1 MKTRK
6 KQKKKQYSENTRKAI
21 IGLVGVGMLTVAA
34 AGTSSFAKRQV
45 ASNTEF
51 KISINSFM
59 NKSPLS
65 EAWHDLKQFLHKRNG
80 TSSRI
85 LEKMQNYD
93 EYVREA
99 ARKHLFGDT
108 NTIWSMMMTESE
120 MDPND
125 ISRAGARGLMQILP
139 SIAAMH
145 MGTGIDI
152 DFKLIGKKEYEDSIY
167 QKLRDKGI
175 DIMDPRTNIE
185 LGAREFAG
193 YLKMFESPELMHAA
207 YNAGEGS
214 VKKYKGIP
222 PFAETQYHVP
232 KVLSLKDCLENM
244 QWPVERMRS
253 ANIGRFISPTYQIK
267 ITNSGIT
274 IPGKEGAPVIAALDG
289 KVMDIGREES
299 GSNYVVIEK
308 IFKYKGS
315 KLVMIRMKYS
325 NLASLSI
332 RPGHNA
338 EIGEKIGEIGKGE
351 DGGCIHFTVS
361 QSYFSRNKRYSMY
374 FNPLIFLSGK
384 DRLYADPDGTIV
396 RARGETLASA
406 RYNTPDRFD

>member
-1 MKTRK
+1 MRTK
-6 KQKKKQYSENTRKAI
+6 KRQKIQQFQGDARKAI
-21 IGLVGVGMLTVAA
+21 IGLVGFGMLTTLVA
-34 AGTSSFAKRQV
+34 SHSNFAKRQV
-45 ASNTEF
+45 ASDTNF

-59 NKSPLS
+59 NKSPIS
-65 EAWHDLKQFLHKRNG
+65 EAWHDFKEFLHKRKG
-80 TSSRI
+80 ASSCI

-93 EYVREA
+93 GYVKEA
-99 ARKHLFGDT
+99 ARKYMFGDT
-108 NTIWSMMMTESE
+108 NTVWAMMMTESE

-145 MGTGIDI
+145 MNTGIDI
-152 DFKLIGKKEYEDSIY
+152 DFKLIGKKDYEDAIY
-167 QKLRDKGI
+167 QKLMDRGI

-185 LGAREFAG
+185 LGAQEFAG
-193 YLKMFESPELMHAA
+193 YIKMFGSPELMHAA

-253 ANIGRFISPTYQIK
+253 ANIGHVLASMYHVK
-267 ITNSGIT
+267 IVDSGIM
-274 IPGKEGAPVIAALDG
+274 IPGKEGAPVVAALDG
-289 KVMDIGREES
+289 NVASVGRDED
-299 GSNYVVIEK
+299 GSSYVIIEK

-315 KLVMIRMKYS
+315 KLVVIRMKYS
-325 NLASLSI
+325 NLASLSVQ
-332 RPGHNA
+332 PGQNA
-338 EIGEKIGEIGKGE
+338 KTGSKIGEIGKGE

-384 DRLYADPDGTIV
+384 DRLYANPDGTIV
-396 RARGETLASA
+396 RAGGETLASA
-406 RYNTPDRFD
+406 RYNALGTFY